1 MEVDDNVP
9 FDHTTGRL
17 MKDQETE
24 WDAASPHFAGGA
36 VPTFQEVAG
45 PATFLD
51 NVQSNGEGV
60 KR

>member
-1 MEVDDNVP
+1 MP